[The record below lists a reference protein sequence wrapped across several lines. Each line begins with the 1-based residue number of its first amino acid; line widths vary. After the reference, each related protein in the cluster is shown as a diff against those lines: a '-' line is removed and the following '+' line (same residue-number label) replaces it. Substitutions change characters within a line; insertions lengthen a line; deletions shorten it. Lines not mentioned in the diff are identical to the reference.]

1 VERVAVGGMAEIW
14 KAEAIFPDGRNHTV
28 AIKRVKP
35 ELERNQPL
43 YRAMFEDEARLGMLL
58 SHPNIVRVYDA
69 RDVGGTFI
77 MVMELVEGVA
87 LRGLIQGPRERSVG
101 MPIGACLYITRELS
115 RALDYA
121 HTAQSAEGGALGI
134 IHRDVSPHNLLL
146 GNDGAVKLVDF
157 GLANASI
164 HEAEA
169 DGMVGGKLGYL
180 APEVIDQTGDDHR
193 IDIFAVGIVAWEML
207 TGHRLFLRDT
217 DRDTVRAV
225 KQCEVPSICEL
236 NPKVPPDVEA
246 VIMKMLERS
255 ADARYPCAADCMN
268 AVDEVLQR
276 YSPGVSAD
284 DVALMVQVHQAMEA
298 SDKKQRFDI
307 TDLMRDLEQ
316 EMNAFVA
323 QSKGTPLDLGARPLD
338 PLDFLGDW
346 QRTPKG

>member
-1 VERVAVGGMAEIW
+1 MAEIW
-14 KAEAIFPDGRNHTV
+14 KADAVFPDGRSHTV

-43 YRAMFEDEARLGMLL
+43 YRTMFEDEARLGMLL

-77 MVMELVEGVA
+77 MVMELVDGVA
-87 LRGLIQGPRERSVG
+87 LRGLIQGPRDREVG

-121 HTAQSAEGGALGI
+121 HTVQSADGEPLGI

-146 GNDGAVKLVDF
+146 GSDGAVKLVDF

-207 TGHRLFLRDT
+207 TGRRLFLRDS
-217 DRDTVRAV
+217 DRETVRAV
-225 KQCEVPSICEL
+225 KACEVPSITDL
-236 NPKVPPDVEA
+236 NPKVPRDVEA
-246 VIMKMLERS
+246 VILRMLERS
-255 ADARYPCAADCMN
+255 ADARYPCAADCLQ

-276 YSPGVSAD
+276 HVPGVTPSD
-284 DVALMVQVHQAMEA
+284 ISLMVQVHLAMEA
-298 SDKKQRFDI
+298 ADKKQRFDI
-307 TDLMRDLEQ
+307 SDLMRDLEE
-316 EMNAFVA
+316 EMNVFVA

-346 QRTPKG
+346 QRSPKG